1 MSEREELKVTDIKK
15 EAEEKQR
22 CPVQRTIYYIEKF
35 LSDLM
40 CGKCF
45 PCAFGTYDAKIR
57 LKDIISD
64 KGKEADIFVL
74 RRIANEMIV
83 ASRCKKGKETARFIL
98 EWMGTDT
105 FKEHIEGRCPER
117 ECLAYIEYR
126 IDPDKCIMCGE
137 CQVVCKFNAITGEKK
152 KTYFSGYLPVEIMQK
167 RCTKC
172 GECVKVCPT
181 EAIDIIDIKAEAEV
195 KV

>member
-1 MSEREELKVTDIKK
+1 MSIKKDRTVEDIKK
-15 EAEEKQR
+15 EAEEKL
-22 CPVQRTIYYIEKF
+22 CPVQRARYYIEKF

-45 PCAFGTYDAKIR
+45 PCAFGTYEAKIR
-57 LKDIISD
+57 LKDIISG
-64 KGKEADIFVL
+64 KGTETDISVL
-74 RRIANEMIV
+74 REIADEMVV
-83 ASRCKKGKETARFIL
+83 ASRCKKGKETARFISEL
-98 EWMGTDT
+98 MGTDN
-105 FKEHIEGRCPER
+105 FNEHIEGRCSDR
-117 ECLAYIEYR
+117 ECLVFIEYR
-126 IDPDKCIMCGE
+126 IDPDKCIMCSE

-152 KTYFSGYLPVEIMQK
+152 KLYLSGYPSFEILQK

-181 EAIDIIDIKAEAEV
+181 NAIEILDIKAEV